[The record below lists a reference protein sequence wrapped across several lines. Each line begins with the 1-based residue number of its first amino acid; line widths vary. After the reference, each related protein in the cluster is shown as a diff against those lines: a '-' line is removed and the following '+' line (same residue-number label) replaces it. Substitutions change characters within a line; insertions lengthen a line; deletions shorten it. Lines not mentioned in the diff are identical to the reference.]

1 MVLNV
6 VSPQRGQRHV
16 CACIYAS
23 LYISH
28 DERATFEQDIEFKKK
43 KKVSESMQVK
53 GEREINTQ
61 VSRLNIKSSM

>member
-28 DERATFEQDIEFKKK
+28 DERATFEQDTEFKKK
-43 KKVSESMQVK
+43 KK
-53 GEREINTQ
+53 
-61 VSRLNIKSSM
+61 KSQ